1 MFGLGRNTPRYSR
14 GATGNSSKLR
24 GALLAG
30 AGLLAYRWW
39 QNRKHSETGGN
50 RAGNGSTGW
59 SERAG
64 SWSERADTSRA
75 QQSGFAAGGTTPGG
89 SAF

>member
-1 MFGLGRNTPRYSR
+1 MFGLGQKTTRNSR
-14 GATGNSSKLR
+14 RPTAGPSKLR

-39 QNRKHSETGGN
+39 QNRQKAEPRGRGTGQSSSTWSS
-50 RAGNGSTGW
+50 RPENGT
-59 SERAG
+59 
-64 SWSERADTSRA
+64 A
-75 QQSGFAAGGTTPGG
+75 QPTGFAAGGTTPGG

>member
-1 MFGLGRNTPRYSR
+1 MFGLGRSTPRYAR
-14 GATGNSSKLR
+14 GTTGGSSKLR

-39 QNRKHSETGGN
+39 QNRKQSETGGN
-50 RAGNGSTGW
+50 RTANGTNQ
-59 SERAG
+59 R
-64 SWSERADTSRA
+64 T
-75 QQSGFAAGGTTPGG
+75 GFAAGGTTPGG

>member
-1 MFGLGRNTPRYSR
+1 MFGLGRSTPRYSR
-14 GATGNSSKLR
+14 GATGGSSKLR

-39 QNRKHSETGGN
+39 QSRKHSETGTN
-50 RAGNGSTGW
+50 RTGSGA
-59 SERAG
+59 S
-64 SWSERADTSRA
+64 
-75 QQSGFAAGGTTPGG
+75 QPSGFAAGGTTPGG